1 MAQKRQAFP
10 WKTFLKQ
17 VAVIA
22 VPVAL
27 QNLLTTTGSMV
38 DTMMLAPLGSL
49 TVGAV
54 GLCAQFS
61 SLVFSGYWG
70 FAGGGM
76 LFFSQ
81 YFGAKDDDGIRR
93 AYGITLICMMTVATL
108 FAVAALFFPEV
119 IMGIY
124 TDKESI
130 QALGIQYLKI
140 VGFAYPFQVY
150 SMAMSALL
158 RTTDHVR
165 IPLYGSIVSVATNI
179 VLNWILIGG
188 HLGAPA
194 LGIQG
199 AAIATVC
206 SAIVNALVILVAA
219 RIVRHPHLFRIRAH
233 YRWTRRFLKEYFRK
247 CAPIL
252 ANEIAMG
259 VGFMLINV
267 VLGRQSEEAIAATAV
282 FRTLEGLV
290 IGFFTGFSNAASILI
305 GQEVGAGHPDMA
317 QKRAKRLV
325 YLCAGLIFTVCA
337 MLVGANNLILRMM
350 SLEGESLR
358 LGAGMLMIYAVAA
371 AVRMSNWVQNDTFRA
386 AGDAAFGTILEI
398 TFMFLMVLPC
408 VYFTGMVK
416 HAPFLIVFACCYI
429 DEPVRF
435 ALMHGHLYSLK
446 WIKPVTPQGQ
456 AALAEFNAN
465 RKKKQRGEESC

>member
-1 MAQKRQAFP
+1 MRDIMRRKESFS
-10 WKTFLKQ
+10 WKTFIKQ
-17 VAVIA
+17 VSVIA

-38 DTMMLAPLGSL
+38 DTMMLAPLGQL

-54 GLCAQFS
+54 GLCAQFA
-61 SLVFSGYWG
+61 SLLFSGYWG
-70 FAGGGM
+70 FVGGGM

-81 YFGAKDDDGIRR
+81 YYGAEDDDGIKRS
-93 AYGITLICMMTVATL
+93 YGITLLCMMTVSLL
-108 FAVAALFFPEV
+108 FAIAALFFPEW

-124 TDKESI
+124 TDKTSI
-130 QALGIQYLKI
+130 REIGVRYLRI

-158 RTTDHVR
+158 RSTERVR
-165 IPLYGSIVSVATNI
+165 IPLYASIVSVGTNI
-179 VLNWILIGG
+179 FLNWVLIGG
-188 HLGAPA
+188 HLGMPA

-206 SAIVNALVILVAA
+206 AAVMNVLVIVIAS
-219 RIVRHPHLFRIRAH
+219 RIIRHPHIFSFRGH
-233 YRWTRRFLKEYFRK
+233 FRWRKDFLNRYFRK

-259 VGFMLINV
+259 VGNMLINM

-290 IGFFTGFSNAASILI
+290 IGFFSGFSNAASILV
-305 GQEVGAGHPDMA
+305 GKEVGAGNPDLA

-325 YLCAGLIFTVCA
+325 YLCAGLIFTICAILVC
-337 MLVGANNLILRMM
+337 VNRPILRAM
-350 SLEGESLR
+350 SLSGESLSI
-358 LGAGMLMIYAVAA
+358 GAGMLMIYAVAA
-371 AVRMSNWVQNDTFRA
+371 TIRMSNWVQNDTFRA

-398 TFMFLMVLPC
+398 TFMFILVLPC
-408 VYFTGMVK
+408 VYYVGMLR
-416 HAPFLIVFACCYI
+416 HLQFLLVFACCYI
-429 DEPVRF
+429 DEPIRF
-435 ALMHGHLYSLK
+435 ALMHRHLYSLK
-446 WIKPVTPQGQ
+446 WIKPVTQQGQ
-456 AALAEFNAN
+456 EALLKFNAE
-465 RKKKQRGEESC
+465 RKNIKR